1 MILRRLKIFIFCLV
15 PLSLISG
22 SKFDISHFIS
32 DTLVVQLPVDS
43 LELSDSL
50 SINIIDDRNLPEQVI
65 GIQQTKK
72 WKYIPVD
79 QFVVLQEPLR
89 SALQKYISR
98 DSVKTSGALHIKN
111 LTLWTDGKPFFNKGR
126 KLNAYT
132 VLEDSTGQI
141 ISNWMW
147 EFTIKRKRKQKSEVA
162 IAALMDQ
169 WMTKQASVITQKDYK
184 KRLYPYLY
192 RRQLINWYDLILLSD
207 GFIVNAHLTLDFPPD
222 QQKYYIRGSPGI
234 YYRKSIYHE
243 SIAISGKDQHWY
255 RRINDRLLRKLN
267 VTYRFGF
274 NNFDSHHYSHLD
286 FWNLFLINIGVTA
299 AFEYRPVYHKGLF
312 FGFGLHGEINIL
324 PDVIDRFEPGLLLTV
339 GIILP

>member
-15 PLSLISG
+15 PVSLISG
-22 SKFDISHFIS
+22 PKFDLSQFIS

-43 LELSDSL
+43 LEFSDSL
-50 SINIIDDRNLPEQVI
+50 YINIIDDRNLPEQVI
-65 GIQQTKK
+65 GIQQTRK

-79 QFVVLQEPLR
+79 QYIVLREPLKKTM
-89 SALQKYISR
+89 LKYIDR
-98 DSVKTSGALHIKN
+98 DSVENSGTLYIKN
-111 LTLWTDGKPFFNKGR
+111 LTLWTDEKPLFNKGR

-141 ISNWMW
+141 ISNRMW
-147 EFTIKRKRKQKSEVA
+147 EFTIKRKKKQKSEVA

-169 WMTKQASVITQKDYK
+169 WMTKQASVIAQKDYK

-192 RRQLINWYDLILLSD
+192 RRQLINWYNLILLSD
-207 GFIVNAHLTLDFPPD
+207 GYIVNAHLTLDFPPD
-222 QQKYYIRGSPGI
+222 QQKSYIRGSSGI
-234 YYRKSIYHE
+234 YYRKSTYHE
-243 SIAISGKDQHWY
+243 SIAIGGKDQHWY
-255 RRINDRLLRKLN
+255 HRINDKFLRKIS
-267 VTYRFGF
+267 VTCRFGF

-286 FWNLFLINIGVTA
+286 FWNLFLINISATA
-299 AFEYRPVYHKGLF
+299 AIEYRPVYHKGLF
-312 FGFGLHGEINIL
+312 FGLGLHGEINIL